1 MNPRSQPRDPR
12 SRLALGCSALARA
25 GQQLSVASLPAQVRA
40 ALDKVA
46 AELESDPNLSGL
58 LPVDEIARKCRET
71 ARCPDDGALLSGCRL
86 MATSLARRASSLAAE
101 VQQRAKAPQDP
112 PAAATAD
119 PAQAT
124 DQPDRPQPVKA
135 TASPEPIPPAVSSM
149 PAEPIP
155 PESPTPTSLP
165 PARAEPETPARRR
178 AVSQRFSQPEKDVV
192 VDSRTNRMWLSVPL
206 PAMRHNDAMAAVT
219 RLVAAGHRDWR
230 LPTLGELQ
238 EVMGEGGLQ
247 ALRGL
252 GVLPGV
258 AGPRLWSSDLRS
270 RFFGLLKSVG
280 VVSAA
285 TGATSRCSPGDAS
298 VCTLAVRSG

>member
-25 GQQLSVASLPAQVRA
+25 GQQLSVASSSDQVRA
-40 ALDKVA
+40 ALQNVA
-46 AELESDPNLSGL
+46 AELEADPNLSGL
-58 LPVDEIARKCRET
+58 IPVDEIARKCRET

-101 VQQRAKAPQDP
+101 VQQRAKAPQET

-119 PAQAT
+119 PAQAAA
-124 DQPDRPQPVKA
+124 QPDRPQPVKA
-135 TASPEPIPPAVSSM
+135 TAAPEPTPLAAM
-149 PAEPIP
+149 PAHAEPSP
-155 PESPTPTSLP
+155 PESPAPTPLS

-178 AVSQRFSQPEKDVV
+178 AGSQRFSQPEKDVV

-206 PAMRHNDAMAAVT
+206 PAMRHNAALVAVT
-219 RLVAAGHRDWR
+219 QLVTAGHRDWR

-238 EVMGEGGLQ
+238 EVLGEGGLQ

-258 AGPRLWSSDLRS
+258 AGPQLWSSDLRS

-285 TGATSRCSPGDAS
+285 TGATSRCSVGDAS
-298 VCTLAVRSG
+298 VRTLAVRGG